1 MKKHCIQA
9 RNSLKSSIKPMWES
23 LIILILLSLSFDVHD
38 GNYCKLSLFLFI
50 MCLFYAMQQENVKYL
65 PGIKL
70 GNNVI
75 ADPDLENAGNFIYLI
90 LEDEI

>member
-1 MKKHCIQA
+1 
-9 RNSLKSSIKPMWES
+9 
-23 LIILILLSLSFDVHD
+23 
-38 GNYCKLSLFLFI
+38 
-50 MCLFYAMQQENVKYL
+50 MCLFYAIQQENVKYL

-90 LEDEI
+90 LQDEIRLSSLIVSPAEAMHRDSVTK